1 MSSGK
6 DEERG
11 DEHSLVQV
19 GTSDRQGSW
28 VGRVGST
35 TSFSLSISH
44 SLESR
49 SIKTPTV
56 TDVMASSHTWSAR
69 TSGFAFGTDLATGS
83 VEGFG
88 SSSMSMAGNGLSVCG
103 FCLSA
108 QEDAIKC

>member
-1 MSSGK
+1 M
-6 DEERG
+6 
-11 DEHSLVQV
+11 QV
-19 GTSDRQGSW
+19 GTSDREGSCVGAW

-56 TDVMASSHTWSAR
+56 TDVMASSHTWSAG

-88 SSSMSMAGNGLSVCG
+88 SGSVSMAGNGWVSR
-103 FCLSA
+103 SA
-108 QEDAIKC
+108 VSAYQLRKMQ